1 MGQLDWCMPEPRTA
15 VAETRNFLG
24 TRVASSPRRRD
35 ACGWLIFSLPTGM
48 VNWLKRSAAN
58 FGAGEF
64 GIMRVSAP
72 LIVAAILSMA
82 AITGASAT
90 MRISDDIGG
99 RIGAYV
105 DQYSAV
111 KNSGERVV
119 IDGACLSACTLVLGI
134 VPRSRIC
141 VTRRATLG
149 FHAAWMPGPNG
160 KPVPSSVGTQALWD
174 MYPQHVRQWINSR
187 GGLSAKMMFLRGRE
201 LMSMYPEC

>member
-1 MGQLDWCMPEPRTA
+1 MR
-15 VAETRNFLG
+15 
-24 TRVASSPRRRD
+24 SS
-35 ACGWLIFSLPTGM
+35 ATLII
-48 VNWLKRSAAN
+48 AA
-58 FGAGEF
+58 FMA
-64 GIMRVSAP
+64 
-72 LIVAAILSMA
+72 MA
-82 AITGASAT
+82 ASGASAT

-111 KNSGERVV
+111 RNSGERVV

-134 VPRSRIC
+134 VPRNRIC

-174 MYPQHVRQWINSR
+174 MYPQHVRQWINAR
-187 GGLSAKMMFLRGRE
+187 GGLSPKMMFLRGRE
-201 LMSMYPEC
+201 LMSMYPECRDDDWMQ